1 MGIKQTLLINVN
13 KTLLLCFFVL
23 KKPEIKNLILV
34 QSNFYFFFFKFASY
48 LNRESPLF
56 SIQYPPLLLAGP
68 NVTEKGT
75 EAWSGIWTIQLTLKL
90 GALAS

>member
-1 MGIKQTLLINVN
+1 MSTKHYYFV
-13 KTLLLCFFVL
+13 FFVL
-23 KKPEIKNLILV
+23 KKTEIKNLILV
-34 QSNFYFFFFKFASY
+34 QSNFYFFFFFKFASY

-75 EAWSGIWTIQLTLKL
+75 EAWSSIWTIQLTRKL
-90 GALAS
+90 GAFAS

>member
-1 MGIKQTLLINVN
+1 MSTKHYYFG
-13 KTLLLCFFVL
+13 FFVL
-23 KKPEIKNLILV
+23 KKTEIKNLILV
-34 QSNFYFFFFKFASY
+34 QSNFYFFFFLKFASY

-75 EAWSGIWTIQLTLKL
+75 EAWSGIWTIQLTRKL
-90 GALAS
+90 GAFAS